1 MCVETNGIEP
11 STSCLRS
18 TLTIVRGV
26 VRSVDACS
34 LVTARSSCSRCSAG
48 AQTSGLRSFICA
60 RNDQSSL
67 VRRRTPCRRWLRV
80 WLRRICS
87 VHCWAHRRSGRTDR
101 RRIVRRLRANG
112 RRVSHLPDLGTE
124 WKATDDTENA
134 FEGRDRVTGAVK
146 WTGTRCDLIFGSNSQ
161 LRAIAEVY
169 RAKDADDKFVNDF
182 VKTLKQ
188 GHEPRPVQ
196 PVLGPPGANRG
207 AGPICGSFQAPF
219 CMRNA

>member
-1 MCVETNGIEP
+1 MLVGAVRVLQTNTDG
-11 STSCLRS
+11 SNH
-18 TLTIVRGV
+18 GV
-26 VRSVDACS
+26 
-34 LVTARSSCSRCSAG
+34 
-48 AQTSGLRSFICA
+48 F
-60 RNDQSSL
+60 
-67 VRRRTPCRRWLRV
+67 
-80 WLRRICS
+80 
-87 VHCWAHRRSGRTDR
+87 TDR
-101 RRIVRRLRANG
+101 AGSLTNDFFVNL
-112 RRVSHLPDLGTE
+112 LDLGTE

-134 FEGRDRVTGAVK
+134 FERHDRVTGAVK